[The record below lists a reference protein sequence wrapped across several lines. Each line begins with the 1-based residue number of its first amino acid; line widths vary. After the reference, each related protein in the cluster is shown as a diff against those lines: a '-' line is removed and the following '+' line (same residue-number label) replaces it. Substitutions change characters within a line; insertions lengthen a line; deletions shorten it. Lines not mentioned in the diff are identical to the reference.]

1 MIPLVKTY
9 LPEPEKL
16 MPELERVLY
25 SGYIAQGEE
34 VENFEKALSNYIGNP
49 YVVTVNSGSSALH
62 IALILAGV
70 KQGDEVISTPLT
82 AEPTNTV
89 ISQTGAKI
97 IWADIDPKTGNAC
110 PADVLSK
117 VTENTKAIVVVDYA
131 GIPVDVKAFQD
142 IQNKTGVTVIQ
153 DSAHAFGASY
163 DGSKLGN
170 HFDFTIFSFQAIK
183 HMTTIDGGLLC
194 VNNKTRFEEAK
205 LIRWFGLDKSISR
218 DKNLITTQGY
228 KYHMNDVNAT
238 VGLVQLQGIDDVIRK
253 YIDNGK
259 FYDRELQ
266 GIDGLDLLEI
276 DSKSEPSYW
285 LYTIKV
291 RDRDAFIKKLHSHG
305 IMASPLH
312 KRNDLHPLLGKVND
326 SLPNLEEFSKT
337 WVHIPCGWWVDE
349 ASRQK
354 IVSVIKGGW

>member
-1 MIPLVKTY
+1 MIPLVQTY
-9 LPEPEKL
+9 LPNPEKL

-34 VENFEKALSNYIGNP
+34 VEKFEKALSSYIGNP
-49 YVVTVNSGSSALH
+49 YAVTVNSGSSALH
-62 IALILAGV
+62 MALILAGV
-70 KQGDEVISTPLT
+70 GKGDEVISTPLT

-97 IWADIDPKTGNAC
+97 VWADIDPKTGNAC
-110 PADVLSK
+110 PVDVQNK
-117 VTENTKAIVVVDYA
+117 VTGNTKAIVVVDYA
-131 GIPVDVKAFQD
+131 GVPVNIKAFQE
-142 IQNKTGVTVIQ
+142 IQDKTGVSVIQ

-163 DGSKLGN
+163 DGKKLGN

-194 VNNKTRFEEAK
+194 VNNKANYEKAK
-205 LIRWFGLDKSISR
+205 LVRWFGLDKSISR

-228 KYHMNDVNAT
+228 KYHMNNVNAT
-238 VGLVQLQGIDDVIRK
+238 IGLIQLEGIDNVIEK

-266 GIDGLDLLEI
+266 GIDGLELIEI
-276 DSKSEPSYW
+276 CSKAEPSYW
-285 LYTIKV
+285 LYTVKV
-291 RDRDAFIKKLHSHG
+291 REREAFINKLQSEG
-305 IMASPLH
+305 IQASPLH
-312 KRNDLHPLLGKVND
+312 KRNDLHPLFGESDQV
-326 SLPNLEEFSKT
+326 LPNLEKFSKS

-349 ASRQK
+349 VTRQR